1 MKQSNLFIPTLK
13 DSSTEGAE
21 YIQLLLKGGYIRQ
34 VGSHDF
40 AYLPLANRIIQKL
53 ELLLR
58 AELRALDANELR
70 FSVTNQLAQQESVL
84 TDNQL
89 QLVTDLALTD
99 FSVIQLLSREIQSYR
114 QLPLT
119 FYQVQTI
126 AVDEVK
132 RMHSLLKETHELFV
146 DGFFLHPTKE
156 GREAIYQQLLKA
168 ISQFL
173 SKCEIDFSMLT
184 GDGIHALQSK
194 VFIGDTENGYE
205 TVLKASLG
213 SYAALQS
220 LAISQGSNKVSAK
233 NYLALEQIQS
243 IEKDAP
249 KLQIQLFKQAEKIIA
264 VFMRQADELSIVK
277 LHKVLATE
285 EIVDFEGEKVFA
297 SLDDLLTECEIYADE
312 TVLTQANY
320 LLADCVFLAENYQNV
335 NLASFEQVQFVD
347 LRLVHSGETAI
358 ESQGIL
364 EASSAVRIAR
374 VENMRAID
382 SSVFHVTN
390 DENERVQIE
399 LGHFAMNLSEIFALI
414 VDQKRVGQ
422 KMSWPRAIA
431 PFDVHLIA
439 VEIQDYYQEQLM
451 QFVEEKLIQAN
462 YEVLVDDREER
473 IGVKFAEADLI
484 GCPIRIVV
492 GKKAADQVVELEIMS
507 SQSKVEV
514 RLDDLLGTLEILL
527 AQNAE

>member
-13 DSSTEGAE
+13 VSSTEGAE

-34 VGSHDF
+34 VSSHDF

-58 AELRALDANELR
+58 DELRVLDANELR
-70 FSVTNQLAQQESVL
+70 FSVTNQVAQQESAL
-84 TDNQL
+84 SDNQL

-114 QLPLT
+114 QLPLI

-126 AVDEVK
+126 AIDEPK
-132 RMHSLLKETHELFV
+132 RIHSLLKETHELFV

-156 GREAIYQQLLKA
+156 GREGIYQRLLKA

-173 SKCEIDFSMLT
+173 NKCEIDFVMLT

-194 VFIGDTENGYE
+194 VFTGDTDNGYE

-213 SYAALQS
+213 SYVALHS
-220 LAISQGSNKVSAK
+220 LAISQNSNKISAK
-233 NYLALEQIQS
+233 NYQPF
-243 IEKDAP
+243 EKLQTVDNDAP
-249 KLQIQLFKQAEKIIA
+249 RLQIQLFKQEDKIIA
-264 VFMRQADELSIVK
+264 VFMRQTDELSIVK
-277 LHKVLATE
+277 LHKVISTE
-285 EIVDFEGEKVFA
+285 EIESIEGRKIFA
-297 SLDDLLTECEIYADE
+297 SLDELLAKCEVYVDE

-320 LLADCVFLAENYQNV
+320 TLADSMFLVENYRNV
-335 NLASFEQVQFVD
+335 NLANFEVVQFVD
-347 LRLVHSGETAI
+347 LRLVHPGEVAI
-358 ESQGIL
+358 DNQGIL
-364 EASSAVRIAR
+364 EKSSAVRIAR
-374 VENMRAID
+374 VENMRTID

-414 VDQKRVGQ
+414 VDQKCKDQ
-422 KMSWPRAIA
+422 KMNWPRAIA

-439 VEIQDYYQEQLM
+439 VEIQDYYQKQLM
-451 QFVEEKLIQAN
+451 QFVEEKLTQAN

-507 SQSKVEV
+507 SRSKLEV

-527 AQNAE
+527 FQNVE